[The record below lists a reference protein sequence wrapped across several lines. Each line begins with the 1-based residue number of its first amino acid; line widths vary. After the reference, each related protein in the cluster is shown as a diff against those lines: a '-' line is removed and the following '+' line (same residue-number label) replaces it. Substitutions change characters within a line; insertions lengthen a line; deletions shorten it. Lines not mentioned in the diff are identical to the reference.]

1 MRPTCTRSFVFAA
14 VCMVYGLAVVQAVA
28 AADWPQWRGPARN
41 GILSQSPPLADQWPK
56 KGLTKLWESEA
67 IPCDDDGGHGSVVVV
82 GGRVYAAL
90 VWHTDVATETR
101 AIDDLVLRAIGYQP
115 VNFPQAVVDDMERI
129 RMTLDPKLTG
139 SEFDKFLADWLE
151 KNLDP
156 KRRQTCAGY
165 VRHRFERRATAIP
178 LEVYERL
185 LTVSK
190 QRFPSQ
196 AALVEWLNA
205 QNFGAAVTKEILDAV
220 PPTMKVAEDVVLCLD
235 LATGRTLWKF
245 KAPGVPIGRMASST
259 PCVADGCV
267 YALGSQHFYAV
278 DANSGKQIWAVP
290 SPVKTAV
297 ASSPLAVDG
306 VLVVNAGRLCAFDA
320 GTGKPLWTQPKAGG
334 GSSSPVVWKAGGK
347 TVVICNG
354 RGVMAGVDLQSG
366 KLLWTTPAG
375 GDCTPAI
382 VGDALAVQT
391 NNAQVGILAGR
402 LTATGFTPSWNIPY
416 DPLRSQSSPIIFDG
430 HVYLM
435 DDGVHW
441 CLDLATGR
449 ELWKEKVASSSITSP
464 VLADGKIFLLINGG
478 GRVAMFKPS
487 PEKYLQLGKAN
498 ARALGVP
505 SPAIADGKLV
515 LRGRKGILCYNL
527 AADAAVASRP

>member
-1 MRPTCTRSFVFAA
+1 MRLIRTCWFVFAV
-14 VCMVYGLAVVQAVA
+14 VCLVNGLL
-28 AADWPQWRGPARN
+28 AADWPQWRGPLRN
-41 GILSQSPPLADQWPK
+41 GILSDSPRLADQWPS
-56 KGLTKLWESEA
+56 KGLAKLWESEA
-67 IPCDDDGGHGSVVVV
+67 IPCDDDGGHGSVVAV

-90 VWHTDVATETR
+90 VWHTDVPTETR

-115 VNFPQAVVDDMERI
+115 VGFPKAVMEDMERI

-139 SEFDKFLADWLE
+139 GEFDKFLADWLE

-156 KRRQTCAGY
+156 KKRQTCAGF

-178 LEVYERL
+178 LEVYDRL
-185 LTVSK
+185 LKVSK
-190 QRFPSQ
+190 QRFPNQ
-196 AALVEWLNA
+196 AALEAWLNA
-205 QNFGAAVTKEILDAV
+205 QQFGPAVTKEILDAV

-245 KAPGVPIGRMASST
+245 KTPGVPTGRMASST
-259 PCVADGCV
+259 PCVADGRV
-267 YALGSQHFYAV
+267 YALGSEHFYAI
-278 DANSGKQIWAVP
+278 DATTGKQLWAAP
-290 SPVKTAV
+290 SPLKTPV
-297 ASSPLAVDG
+297 ASSPLVVDG
-306 VLVVNAGRLCAFDA
+306 MLVLNAGRLCAFDTA
-320 GTGKPLWTQPKAGG
+320 TGKPLWTQAKAGG
-334 GSSSPVVWKAGGK
+334 GNSSPVAWKTAGK

-354 RGVMAGVDLQSG
+354 RGVLAGVDLQSG
-366 KLLWTTPAG
+366 KLLWTAPAG

-391 NNAQVGILAGR
+391 NNAKVGILAGR
-402 LTATGFTPSWNIPY
+402 LAPTGFTPSWNIPY
-416 DPLRSQSSPIIFDG
+416 DPLRSQSSPIILDG

-435 DDGVHW
+435 DDNVHW

-478 GRVAMFKPS
+478 ARVAMLKPS
-487 PEKYLQLGKAN
+487 PEKRIQLGKAN
-498 ARALGVP
+498 VRALGVP
-505 SPAIADGKLV
+505 SPAVADGKLV

-527 AADAAVASRP
+527 AADAKAAE